1 MKLFSTRKV
10 IGFVLAAVV
19 FVAGSAPHLATVQ
32 AAPGS
37 LEPEEENDQKLDI
50 RIVVPDFDAEIGV
63 ASIINSDIVATCD
76 KETKDI
82 ETGVY
87 QQELIA
93 QAEAEEQAAK
103 DNFHLV
109 MANVS
114 NSVNV
119 RSEASEDSEK
129 VGKLYKNCGGD
140 LIEKGDNWS
149 HIKSGELDGW
159 VKNEYLFFDEEAK
172 AFAEKV
178 GENVVTIETDCLRAR
193 MEPSEESGCLGLL
206 AVNSE
211 YTLREELEGWV
222 SIKYDKDTAYVSK
235 DYVSINL
242 VVPEGETMEE
252 IKEREALAKASKAK
266 LTKNRGAVSA
276 SVDDVTL
283 LGALIY
289 CEAGNQSYEGKV
301 AVGAVVCNRVRS
313 SNFPNTVYDVIYAK
327 SQFGPAGT
335 GKVAATISKGV
346 NNECL
351 QAAQEALNGATTV
364 GDAHYFKRAGT
375 HDGITIGGHVFY

>member
-1 MKLFSTRKV
+1 MKLFSTKKV
-10 IGFVLAAVV
+10 LGFVIAAVV
-19 FVAGSAPHLATVQ
+19 TIAGSAPTLATVQ
-32 AAPGS
+32 AAPVE
-37 LEPEEENDQKLDI
+37 LPVEEQSQKLDI
-50 RIVVPDFDAEIGV
+50 QMIVPEFDAEIGV
-63 ASIINSDIVATCD
+63 AGVINSDIVANCD
-76 KETKDI
+76 KETMDI
-82 ETGVY
+82 QTGVY
-87 QQELIA
+87 QQELEA
-93 QAEAEEQAAK
+93 QAEAEAAAAK
-103 DNFHLV
+103 ENYHLV

-119 RSEASEDSEK
+119 RAEGDEDSEK
-129 VGKLYKNCGGD
+129 VGKLYKNCGGE
-140 LIEKGDNWS
+140 LIEKGNYWS
-149 HIKSGELDGW
+149 HIVSGELDGW
-159 VKNEYLFFDEEAK
+159 VKNEYLYFDDEAK
-172 AFAEKV
+172 AYAEKV

-193 MEPSEESGCLGLL
+193 MEPSEEAGCLGLL

-211 YTLREELEGWV
+211 FTLVEELDGWV
-222 SIKYDKDTAYVSK
+222 SIKYDKNEIAYVSSE
-235 DYVSINL
+235 YVSVNL

-313 SNFPNTVYDVIYAK
+313 GSFPNTVYDVIYAK
-327 SQFGPAGT
+327 GQFGPAGT
-335 GKVAATISKGV
+335 GKVASTISKGV
-346 NNECL
+346 NSECL
-351 QAAQEALNGATTV
+351 KAAQAALNGETTV

-375 HDGITIGGHVFY
+375 HEGITIGGHVFY